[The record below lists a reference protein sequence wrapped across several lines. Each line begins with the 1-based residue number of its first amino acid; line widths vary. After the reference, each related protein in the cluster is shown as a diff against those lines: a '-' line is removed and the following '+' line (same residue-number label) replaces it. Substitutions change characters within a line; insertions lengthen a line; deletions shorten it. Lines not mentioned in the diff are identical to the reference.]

1 MSAQER
7 EKRYSSSVELP
18 PQNQPASNSQQSPRQ
33 KPKRHTPTLP
43 QELEDS
49 SSSLFSS
56 ISVLSSPKR
65 RESET
70 RRLSQEQLVD
80 KLAQINA
87 KIRELES
94 QKEESNLEE
103 EQLQRQQ
110 TGSVQEKHL
119 HDKLAQINAN
129 LLELEQQQI
138 EQQRTKGESGNESLD
153 ISSKSNNQAQQLRD
167 KLHKVHDKLVEFEQ
181 QKKQEQQ
188 QQQQSRSSQ
197 TSKRDEMISK
207 LQHKRCIIKM
217 NILRREQ
224 EEMEGSIGNLN
235 SSSPATM
242 LTSLRSDQEELEES
256 ITKLELSFSSLP
268 AT

>member
-1 MSAQER
+1 M
-7 EKRYSSSVELP
+7 
-18 PQNQPASNSQQSPRQ
+18 
-33 KPKRHTPTLP
+33 
-43 QELEDS
+43 
-49 SSSLFSS
+49 
-56 ISVLSSPKR
+56 
-65 RESET
+65 
-70 RRLSQEQLVD
+70 
-80 KLAQINA
+80 
-87 KIRELES
+87 
-94 QKEESNLEE
+94 
-103 EQLQRQQ
+103 
-110 TGSVQEKHL
+110 
-119 HDKLAQINAN
+119 
-129 LLELEQQQI
+129 ELEQQQI
-138 EQQRTKGESGNESLD
+138 EQQRTKGESGNESVD

-197 TSKRDEMISK
+197 TSKRDEMIRK